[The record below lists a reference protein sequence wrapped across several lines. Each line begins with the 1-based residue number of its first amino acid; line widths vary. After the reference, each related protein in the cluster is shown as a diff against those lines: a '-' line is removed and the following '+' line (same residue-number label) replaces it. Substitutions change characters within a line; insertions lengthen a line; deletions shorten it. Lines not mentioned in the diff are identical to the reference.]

1 MYTQV
6 YHRRTKTPVST
17 MAPRRG
23 AKANVEAT
31 AQGSDNVSD
40 TSPRTDGSV
49 STWSYI
55 TSILQSEAVI
65 CSDSDDYNYDIE
77 KDDLNTKYKAVV
89 QSRMHLI
96 AARPRLL
103 PYFDMIRW
111 ALDHIN
117 LPSRTIVND
126 RQDII
131 GTFRPEHLQAMYKL
145 PATSELTLGKEFYA
159 EFKEKECTEFDRTL
173 PGLIRDWFSR
183 PSSFRVN
190 NEGIYSISSLQP
202 NYRYVAMMACR
213 LFGLEDTAHFYVQW
227 VPLIYRVAE
236 GFSFN
241 WTKILSDNLFT
252 NITEYREKKAA
263 GKPSGFYMSAY
274 IMDAICAR
282 TPFPLMKWAWSPS
295 EDKAVHI
302 YHDKLW
308 ENNAND
314 FIYEIFNWVIVPLHV
329 TIFGLLP
336 PRIPEGVVANLNHIT
351 DWYVEDQ
358 FSYFRV
364 FGATVPPMALPQF
377 IPDKLACREIARQTV
392 IGGVSK
398 ELKASAK
405 KVWPSFPIRINSFA
419 LLDFGHAKAEA
430 AALDGLNLAYV
441 EYKKHDPQKVVST
454 HLGNCGLKRFEHE
467 ESPSD
472 DVFRGAQSYPE
483 VQYRI
488 QALAAED
495 RDSVLKFQANRKRCL
510 PIVLGGLG
518 LPKDKGKEAES
529 SEGQTSK
536 PEKEKTPEQEK
547 EPEKEKTPEQEKSPE
562 QGGNPE
568 IKNKTAGSS
577 RGPNSEEEIK
587 DTNPPGGQDPE
598 AGTKTPDPPKKQS
611 PLSTTEKAARQ
622 IGQPIASI
630 TPLQS
635 AQAGV
640 NEGWIFGEELRPVRA
655 DELPP
660 NEFFFDKKRKAVV
673 KREFYQ
679 EGQSTAKRFKIIA
692 DGMNRRKDEFAT
704 EIAGTLGAYATANQV
719 SVEGL
724 KRQLKTKNRLI
735 KTLEARVTLAE
746 ENARS
751 QLSGEIE
758 LARLSDKQEIQ
769 TLKAKLEQTNSTI
782 RDGRVQAEQL
792 RDTITR
798 LQAQLEATESR
809 AIDIDIVKVR
819 ATDIRSRVSYAQQS
833 LLNKVEEIRENHL
846 LIHQISENLVNKE
859 KSAED
864 ARIAFQEAVVATNNR
879 FSGPPGLTI
888 AEQTRGNILLKN
900 WEQII
905 ASSKEQV
912 QKVTNSLTEA
922 CSVMNG
928 EQLGME
934 FGSDAEALRQV
945 NTDQISINIKE
956 ENERKSAEIY
966 GIDRVDLAQ
975 IDRHL
980 IQPSAQLG
988 ALKLVNQQIEDKLPQ
1003 LTRECYSAEAS
1014 CQAEPSQLVTQFVD
1028 KCIIYTSSLRRQA
1041 SGSS

>member
-1 MYTQV
+1 
-6 YHRRTKTPVST
+6 
-17 MAPRRG
+17 
-23 AKANVEAT
+23 
-31 AQGSDNVSD
+31 
-40 TSPRTDGSV
+40 
-49 STWSYI
+49 
-55 TSILQSEAVI
+55 
-65 CSDSDDYNYDIE
+65 
-77 KDDLNTKYKAVV
+77 
-89 QSRMHLI
+89 
-96 AARPRLL
+96 
-103 PYFDMIRW
+103 
-111 ALDHIN
+111 
-117 LPSRTIVND
+117 
-126 RQDII
+126 
-131 GTFRPEHLQAMYKL
+131 
-145 PATSELTLGKEFYA
+145 
-159 EFKEKECTEFDRTL
+159 
-173 PGLIRDWFSR
+173 
-183 PSSFRVN
+183 
-190 NEGIYSISSLQP
+190 
-202 NYRYVAMMACR
+202 
-213 LFGLEDTAHFYVQW
+213 
-227 VPLIYRVAE
+227 
-236 GFSFN
+236 
-241 WTKILSDNLFT
+241 
-252 NITEYREKKAA
+252 
-263 GKPSGFYMSAY
+263 
-274 IMDAICAR
+274 
-282 TPFPLMKWAWSPS
+282 
-295 EDKAVHI
+295 
-302 YHDKLW
+302 
-308 ENNAND
+308 
-314 FIYEIFNWVIVPLHV
+314 
-329 TIFGLLP
+329 
-336 PRIPEGVVANLNHIT
+336 
-351 DWYVEDQ
+351 
-358 FSYFRV
+358 
-364 FGATVPPMALPQF
+364 
-377 IPDKLACREIARQTV
+377 
-392 IGGVSK
+392 
-398 ELKASAK
+398 
-405 KVWPSFPIRINSFA
+405 
-419 LLDFGHAKAEA
+419 
-430 AALDGLNLAYV
+430 
-441 EYKKHDPQKVVST
+441 
-454 HLGNCGLKRFEHE
+454 
-467 ESPSD
+467 
-472 DVFRGAQSYPE
+472 
-483 VQYRI
+483 
-488 QALAAED
+488 
-495 RDSVLKFQANRKRCL
+495 
-510 PIVLGGLG
+510 VLGGLG

-536 PEKEKTPEQEK
+536 PEKEKTPEQGK
-547 EPEKEKTPEQEKSPE
+547 EPEKEKTPEREKSPE
-562 QGGNPE
+562 PGRNPDM
-568 IKNKTAGSS
+568 KNKTAGSS
-577 RGPNSEEEIK
+577 GGPNSEKEMK

-640 NEGWIFGEELRPVRA
+640 NEGWIFGEELRPIRE

-692 DGMNRRKDEFAT
+692 DGMNKRKDEFAT

-724 KRQLKTKNRLI
+724 KRQLKAKNRLI
-735 KTLEARVTLAE
+735 KTLEARLTLAE

-769 TLKAKLEQTNSTI
+769 TLKAKLEQTHSTI

-798 LQAQLEATESR
+798 LRDQLEATENR
-809 AIDIDIVKVR
+809 AIDIDIVKIR
-819 ATDIRSRVSYAQQS
+819 ATDIRSGISYAQQS

-846 LIHQISENLVNKE
+846 LIHRISENLVNKG

-879 FSGPPGLTI
+879 FSGPPGLTV

-922 CSVMNG
+922 CSIMKN

-945 NTDQISINIKE
+945 NTDQISINMKE

-980 IQPSAQLG
+980 IQPSVQLG
-988 ALKLVNQQIEDKLPQ
+988 ALKLVNQQIENKLPQ